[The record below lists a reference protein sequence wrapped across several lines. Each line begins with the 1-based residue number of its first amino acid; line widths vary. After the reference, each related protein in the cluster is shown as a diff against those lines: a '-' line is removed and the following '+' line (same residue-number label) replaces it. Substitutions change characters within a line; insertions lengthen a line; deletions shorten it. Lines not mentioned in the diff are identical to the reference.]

1 MRDKVLII
9 EDAMSL
15 SGAIKQQLLDQYRIE
30 SDIAATIE
38 QATQLLT
45 DKGEDY
51 FIATVDLQL
60 PDCDTGA
67 AISLVNQHNIPGIVF
82 TGQYD
87 VSIRETFNTH
97 DLVDYVFKA
106 GPSSIYY
113 VCWLIRRT
121 LLNHQQTIL
130 VVDDSRSAMATI
142 SRLLANQGFNILQA
156 TTGEECMMEMEK
168 KPDLIILDQFLP
180 DATGHELCRK
190 IRNQYPDPTL
200 QIIGVSSKGDKDTA
214 AFFLKNG
221 GNDFLLRPFNPEE
234 FCNRVNHRADYIDQ
248 IRELK
253 YISNEKNNFLG
264 MAAHD
269 LRNPLSIIQQASKHL
284 QRVDLTEEKK
294 KSLTEMIQK
303 SANSMQQLLNDLL
316 DISAIEN
323 SNLKMHKLTI
333 NLSEI
338 VKERIEYFTPKAL
351 AKNIDIEANL
361 PSSTMVEVDPTRI
374 TQVIDNLISNAV
386 KYSPEHFQIN
396 ISIDKQSD
404 SVRVNIYDQGP
415 GIKKE
420 DVPKLFKAFNR
431 LGHHTTGGETSHG
444 LGLSICLRIIQAH
457 NGKIAYE
464 DNPDGGSLF
473 YFEVPR

>member
-1 MRDKVLII
+1 M
-9 EDAMSL
+9 
-15 SGAIKQQLLDQYRIE
+15 
-30 SDIAATIE
+30 
-38 QATQLLT
+38 
-45 DKGEDY
+45 
-51 FIATVDLQL
+51 
-60 PDCDTGA
+60 
-67 AISLVNQHNIPGIVF
+67 
-82 TGQYD
+82 
-87 VSIRETFNTH
+87 
-97 DLVDYVFKA
+97 
-106 GPSSIYY
+106 
-113 VCWLIRRT
+113 
-121 LLNHQQTIL
+121 
-130 VVDDSRSAMATI
+130 
-142 SRLLANQGFNILQA
+142 
-156 TTGEECMMEMEK
+156 
-168 KPDLIILDQFLP
+168 
-180 DATGHELCRK
+180 
-190 IRNQYPDPTL
+190 
-200 QIIGVSSKGDKDTA
+200 
-214 AFFLKNG
+214 KNG

-386 KYSPEHFQIN
+386 KYSPEQFQIT
-396 ISIDKQSD
+396 ISIEKKTD
-404 SVRVNIYDQGP
+404 SIRVNFYDQGP